1 MMRTLTSRLLTAC
14 APLSL
19 AFLAGCD
26 IEFPEQEVRLK
37 HDAEADTLDVLF
49 IYQGVTTPRDD
60 ADALAAGTAVADR
73 ILAGRR
79 EFMLLDWPL
88 LWDLDEMAAQDG
100 QVLAI
105 TRIIERVSLVEVGAF
120 TDADDRLS
128 AFQHFRMTEV
138 SDTLAQANQL
148 ITGMVQLGLLTGELS
163 SEVSWMDDEELD
175 AWAEFCTSG
184 TPWIAIEDSQLI
196 ARIPATEAGAAAMLR
211 ELLLAAADANS
222 ADMGMSELS
231 ILLDNLA
238 GLRIGDGMLELRV
251 GTLDEDEAVLR
262 LRRND
267 VEYQPSL
274 LKHLRNR
281 GLDLSGAPSIE
292 EVRQTLRG

>member
-49 IYQGVTTPRDD
+49 IYQGVTTPTDD
-60 ADALAAGTAVADR
+60 AQALASGTAVADR

-88 LWDLDEMAAQDG
+88 LWDLDGLAAQEG

-105 TRIIERVSLVEVGAF
+105 TRIIDRVSLLDVGAF

-128 AFQHFRMTEV
+128 AYQHFRMTDV

-148 ITGMVQLGLLTGELS
+148 ITGMVQLGLLTGEIG
-163 SEVSWMDDEELD
+163 SEMSWMDAEERR
-175 AWAEFCTSG
+175 AWGQFCASG
-184 TPWIAIEDSQLI
+184 TPWIALEDGQLVG
-196 ARIPATEAGAAAMLR
+196 RIPATEGGAAEMLQ
-211 ELLLAAADANS
+211 ELLIGAAEE
-222 ADMGMSELS
+222 DMDEGELDELS
-231 ILLDNLA
+231 ILLDNLTGLQIA
-238 GLRIGDGMLELRV
+238 DGMVELRIGTLEQ
-251 GTLDEDEAVLR
+251 GEAVLK
-262 LRRND
+262 LRRG
-267 VEYQPSL
+267 VEYEPSL
-274 LKHLRNR
+274 LEHLGKR
-281 GLDLSGAPSIE
+281 GLDLSDAPSIDV
-292 EVRQTLRG
+292 VRQMLRG